1 MWRVDSRRVSTL
13 RTRPDSSADLGLLR
27 GPGPRTTVAGAVGRM
42 AMRWGRMKAIVQDR
56 YGSADV
62 LDFRDVARPEAGPGD
77 VLVKVVA
84 AGVDL
89 GAWHFMTGQPYLMR
103 ILGLGLRAPRTRV
116 PRTNVAGRGEAVG
129 RDVAGFEPGEQV
141 YGTCRGAYAEYAR
154 VRQDKLAPIP
164 TGLSFE
170 QAAVTPYAC
179 FAALQALRD
188 HGKVQPD
195 QQVLVVGAS
204 GAVGTF
210 AVQLAKAFGAE
221 VTGVC
226 SGPKAGLVRSLGAD
240 HVIDYTG
247 QGFAGGDRKFDLV
260 IDIGGGNPVSPVAA
274 HPHTAGQARHRRRR
288 GRPVDRG
295 APPALG
301 EPDVVVRAAEAGHV
315 HRQGERRGPAV
326 PERAHG
332 GGEGQARDR
341 PHLPAR
347 RRTGRGALL
356 RVGPG
361 DRADRP
367 CGVSRH
373 AEPVVTAG
381 AVRLI
386 LAPGLVE
393 HRAVS

>member
-1 MWRVDSRRVSTL
+1 MGQTW
-13 RTRPDSSADLGLLR
+13 SAPAFR
-27 GPGPRTTVAGAVGRM
+27 EAAVAGAVGRM

-62 LDFRDVARPEAGPGD
+62 LDFRDVARPEFGPAD

-103 ILGLGLRAPRTRV
+103 ILGFGLRAPRTRV
-116 PRTNVAGRGEAVG
+116 PGTNVAGRVEAVG
-129 RDVAGFEPGEQV
+129 RDVAGFQPGEQV

-226 SGPKAGLVRSLGAD
+226 SGPKADLVRSLGAD
-240 HVIDYTG
+240 HVIDYTDK
-247 QGFAGGDRKFDLV
+247 GFAGGDRKFDLV
-260 IDIGGGNPVSPVAA
+260 IDIGGDNPVS
-274 HPHTAGQARHRRRR
+274 RLRRTLKPR
-288 GRPVDRG
+288 GRLVIVGGEGDRWTG
-295 APPALG
+295 
-301 EPDVVVRAAEAGHV
+301 V
-315 HRQGERRGPAV
+315 HRQLWASLMSLFVRQKLGTFIVKEN
-326 PERAHG
+326 
-332 GGEGQARDR
+332 ARDLQFLNELIEAGKVK
-341 PHLPAR
+341 PVID
-347 RRTGRGALL
+347 RTYPLDERFQGLSVV
-356 RVGPG
+356 VGQERSL
-361 DRADRP
+361 DRL
-367 CGVSRH
+367 
-373 AEPVVTAG
+373 AG
-381 AVRLI
+381 AVVVPDRCGQGQDALHDPDPYSGWGVAAVLFQIELTLERVVDRLDD
-386 LAPGLVE
+386 L
-393 HRAVS
+393 S

>member
-1 MWRVDSRRVSTL
+1 
-13 RTRPDSSADLGLLR
+13 
-27 GPGPRTTVAGAVGRM
+27 
-42 AMRWGRMKAIVQDR
+42 MKAIVQDR

-62 LDFRDVARPEAGPGD
+62 LDFRDVARPEVGPAD

-103 ILGLGLRAPRTRV
+103 ILGFGLRAPRTRV
-116 PRTNVAGRGEAVG
+116 PGTNVAGRVEAVG
-129 RDVAGFEPGEQV
+129 RDVAGFQPGEQV

-226 SGPKAGLVRSLGAD
+226 SGPKADLVRSLGAD
-240 HVIDYTG
+240 HVIDYTTEDFVPIVKEVTG
-247 QGFAGGDRKFDLV
+247 GHGADVVYDPVGGDVFDR
-260 IDIGGGNPVSPVAA
+260 S
-274 HPHTAGQARHRRRR
+274 RRCIAFE
-288 GRPVDRG
+288 GR
-295 APPALG
+295 L
-301 EPDVVVRAAEAGHV
+301 VVVGFTSGRMPEAPANHLLVKNYSVVGLHWGLYRKHEPAIFGHV
-315 HRQGERRGPAV
+315 HEELTRLYDDGRIDPLVSQV
-326 PERAHG
+326 
-332 GGEGQARDR
+332 
-341 PHLPAR
+341 LPLAEAPKAL
-347 RRTGRGALL
+347 GALAS
-356 RVGPG
+356 RATVGK
-361 DRADRP
+361 
-367 CGVSRH
+367 
-373 AEPVVTAG
+373 VVLT
-381 AVRLI
+381 
-386 LAPGLVE
+386 P
-393 HRAVS
+393 

>member
-1 MWRVDSRRVSTL
+1 
-13 RTRPDSSADLGLLR
+13 
-27 GPGPRTTVAGAVGRM
+27 
-42 AMRWGRMKAIVQDR
+42 MKAIVQDR

-62 LDFRDVARPEAGPGD
+62 LDFRDVARPEVGPAD

-103 ILGLGLRAPRTRV
+103 ILGFGLRAPRTRV
-116 PRTNVAGRGEAVG
+116 PGTNVAGRVEAVG
-129 RDVAGFEPGEQV
+129 RDVAGFQPGEQV

-188 HGKVQPD
+188 HGKVQPG

-226 SGPKAGLVRSLGAD
+226 SGPKADLVRSLGAD
-240 HVIDYTG
+240 HVIDYTDK
-247 QGFAGGDRKFDLV
+247 GFAGGDRKFDLV
-260 IDIGGGNPVSPVAA
+260 IDIGGDNPVS
-274 HPHTAGQARHRRRR
+274 RLRRTLTPR
-288 GRPVDRG
+288 GRLVIVGGEGDRWTG
-295 APPALG
+295 
-301 EPDVVVRAAEAGHV
+301 V
-315 HRQGERRGPAV
+315 HRQLWASLMSLFVRQKLGTFIVKEN
-326 PERAHG
+326 
-332 GGEGQARDR
+332 ARDLQFLNELIEAGKVKPVIDR
-341 PHLPAR
+341 TYPLGAAPDAVR
-347 RRTGRGALL
+347 YFESGRATGRIAL
-356 RVGPG
+356 
-361 DRADRP
+361 
-367 CGVSRH
+367 
-373 AEPVVTAG
+373 VV
-381 AVRLI
+381 
-386 LAPGLVE
+386 
-393 HRAVS
+393 